1 MGWISLFGCLTTAY
15 GPAVVLFLML
25 VAPKAQLFMVFIL
38 RFANNIFN
46 HALNLE
52 GITSAHFSFVPFSSR
67 IPNHSSFCWILAM
80 LAASIAWTALETLI
94 PSAGFWL
101 LVLAACQEC
110 ARYAF
115 FRAYARAENN
125 FSMAAT
131 NGVLY
136 PLSDFTSSLAGGL
149 AFGVTQTVML
159 YGATLGAALGPG
171 TVFSSTCPQ
180 LSTFSLAGAE
190 TCESALFLVS
200 FDRIAALTR
209 TIH

>member
-1 MGWISLFGCLTTAY
+1 
-15 GPAVVLFLML
+15 
-25 VAPKAQLFMVFIL
+25 
-38 RFANNIFN
+38 
-46 HALNLE
+46 
-52 GITSAHFSFVPFSSR
+52 
-67 IPNHSSFCWILAM
+67 M
-80 LAASIAWTALETLI
+80 LAASIAWTALEPLI

-159 YGATLGAALGPG
+159 YGSTLGAALGPG
-171 TVFSSTCPQ
+171 TVFPSTCPQ

-190 TCESALFLVS
+190 IGESNGFPLF
-200 FDRIAALTR
+200 
-209 TIH
+209 